1 MESKLRRFGT
11 DFVTDL
17 EMAVDYYDGFSQ
29 ATGDKF
35 RAEVRSK
42 IDLVASNSE
51 GFAIVHN
58 NIRAVR
64 LRKFPY
70 VLLYRSF
77 DQHVEFLGLVQG
89 STERRNWFDR

>member
-1 MESKLRRFGT
+1 MESKPRRFGT

-17 EMAVDYYDGFSQ
+17 EMAVDYYDGFSL

-35 RAEVRSK
+35 RTEVQSK
-42 IDLVASNSE
+42 LDLVASASE
-51 GFAIVHN
+51 GFAIAHN

-77 DQHVEFLGLVQG
+77 DLHVEFVGLVQG
-89 STERRNWFDR
+89 STERKNWFDR